1 MTTLNLWSW
10 FRVLYDP
17 HLLRKLNN
25 EGNMQIEVL
34 TKEELLKF
42 KSELIQEIKQAIKSE
57 DVQPKQWLRSSE
69 VRDLLKIS
77 SGTLQNLRIKGILRY
92 EKVGGIFYY
101 AYTDIVQLLG
111 EIGNS

>member
-1 MTTLNLWSW
+1 
-10 FRVLYDP
+10 
-17 HLLRKLNN
+17 
-25 EGNMQIEVL
+25 MQIEIL
-34 TKEELLKF
+34 TREELLKF
-42 KSELIQEIKQAIKSE
+42 KTELIQEIKQAIKSE

>member
-1 MTTLNLWSW
+1 
-10 FRVLYDP
+10 
-17 HLLRKLNN
+17 
-25 EGNMQIEVL
+25 MQIEIL

-42 KSELIQEIKQAIKSE
+42 KTELIQEIKQAIKLE

>member
-1 MTTLNLWSW
+1 
-10 FRVLYDP
+10 
-17 HLLRKLNN
+17 
-25 EGNMQIEVL
+25 MQIEVL

>member
-1 MTTLNLWSW
+1 
-10 FRVLYDP
+10 
-17 HLLRKLNN
+17 
-25 EGNMQIEVL
+25 MQIEIL
-34 TKEELLKF
+34 TREELLKF
-42 KSELIQEIKQAIKSE
+42 KTELIQEIKQAIKSE

-92 EKVGGIFYY
+92 EKLGGIFYY

>member
-1 MTTLNLWSW
+1 
-10 FRVLYDP
+10 
-17 HLLRKLNN
+17 
-25 EGNMQIEVL
+25 MQIEIL
-34 TKEELLKF
+34 TREELVKF
-42 KSELIQEIKQAIKSE
+42 KTELIQEIKQAIKSE
-57 DVQPKQWLRSSE
+57 DVQLKQWLRSSE

-101 AYTDIVQLLG
+101 TYTDIVQLLG

>member
-1 MTTLNLWSW
+1 
-10 FRVLYDP
+10 
-17 HLLRKLNN
+17 
-25 EGNMQIEVL
+25 MQIEIL
-34 TKEELLKF
+34 TREELLKF
-42 KSELIQEIKQAIKSE
+42 KTELIQEIKQAIKSE

-69 VRDLLKIS
+69 VRGLLKIS

>member
-1 MTTLNLWSW
+1 
-10 FRVLYDP
+10 
-17 HLLRKLNN
+17 
-25 EGNMQIEVL
+25 MQIEIL

-42 KSELIQEIKQAIKSE
+42 KTELIQEIKQAIKSE
-57 DVQPKQWLRSSE
+57 DVQTKQWLRSSE

-111 EIGNS
+111 DIGNS